1 MSASRQFN
9 RTIVFGNNS
18 NTIGNL
24 FITGGNVGITN
35 TAPQFSVDVSGT
47 LDITSGSLIAP
58 SNSNTIGNLF
68 TTGGNVGINTTN
80 PSYKL
85 DVTGNCRTILTNNT
99 AVLVGGPTATYDPC
113 LIVLNSS
120 GTLQIGVAHVNG
132 SYSTSSLA
140 GDAVIRSA
148 SDKRLLLQCG
158 SGNAALCLTTNGN
171 VGIGTTSQ
179 NTRLSITP
187 ASVEPKITFYD
198 NGDSANHYGLGI
210 SAGQMNYHVYSSITD
225 HVFYAGGK
233 NGNGTELFRIKGT
246 GLLQSPNFTLTT
258 VYTNNTVDWNNV
270 QSSNFTVGTGTKML
284 KADFSW
290 WIGSPNVLKTVY
302 FDIYTSGGTLVT
314 TLSQVFWFNQGSMH
328 TSGAYTN
335 FISNATMGAGTYYMR
350 FRHDSVSDAN
360 DYMRVFITTFPF

>member
-1 MSASRQFN
+1 MSVSRQFN

-80 PSYKL
+80 PSYRL
-85 DVTGNCRTILTNNT
+85 DITGNCRTILTNNT
-99 AVLVGGPTATYDPC
+99 AVLVGGPSANYDPC

-120 GTLQIGVAHVNG
+120 GTLQLGIASATG
-132 SYSTSSLA
+132 SYSTSALL

-158 SGNAALCLTTNGN
+158 NGNASICLTTNGN

-187 ASVEPKITFYD
+187 SVSQEKITLYD
-198 NGDSANHYGLGI
+198 NGDASNHYGFGI
-210 SAGQMNYHVYSSITD
+210 SAGQLNYHVYGPGDD
-225 HVFYAGGK
+225 HVFYVGGK
-233 NGNGTELFRIKGT
+233 NGNGTELFRIKST
-246 GLLQSPNFTLTT
+246 GLLQSPNFSLTS
-258 VYTNNTVDWNNV
+258 VYTLNNGDWNNA
-270 QSSNFTVGTGTKML
+270 QSSNFTVGTGTKMI
-284 KADFSW
+284 KVDFSW
-290 WIGSPNVLKTVY
+290 WTNDINTLKT
-302 FDIYTSGGTLVT
+302 FSIDIYTSGGTLVT
-314 TLSQVFWFNQGSMH
+314 TLTQPFFFNQTSMH

-335 FISNATMGAGTYYMR
+335 LVTNATMGPGTYYLR
-350 FRHDSVSDAN
+350 FRHNTLADGN
-360 DYMRVFITTFPF
+360 DYLRAFLITFPF

>member
-1 MSASRQFN
+1 MSTSRQFN

-24 FITGGNVGITN
+24 FITGGNVGIGNTN
-35 TAPQFSVDVSGT
+35 PQFSLDVSGT

-58 SNSNTIGNLF
+58 SNSNTIGNIF

-80 PSYKL
+80 PSYRL
-85 DVTGNCRTILTNNT
+85 DITGNCRTILTNNT
-99 AVLVGGPTATYDPC
+99 AVLVGGPSANYDPC

-120 GTLQIGVAHVNG
+120 GSLQIGIASGTG
-132 SYSTSSLA
+132 SYSTSALI

-158 SGNAALCLTTNGN
+158 TGNSAICLTTNGN

-187 ASVEPKITFYD
+187 ASVEPKITFFD
-198 NGDSANHYGLGI
+198 NGDSANHYGLGV
-210 SAGQMNYHVYSSITD
+210 SGAQLNYHSYSTNDD
-225 HVFYAGGK
+225 HVFYVGGK
-233 NGNGTELFRIKGT
+233 NGNGTELFRIKGN

-258 VYTNNTVDWNNV
+258 VYTNNTADWNNA

-290 WIGSPNVLKTVY
+290 WIGTALARKTVY
-302 FDIYTSGGTLVT
+302 FDIYTSGGALVT
-314 TLSQVFWFNQGSMH
+314 TLSQIFYFNQGSMH

-335 FISNATMGAGTYYMR
+335 FIANATMGPGTYYMK
-350 FRHDSVSDAN
+350 FRHDSITDFN